1 MPKPGLLFSQ
11 LVPTTKNYS
20 FNASIWKAKPD
31 RDQNVSRMTKLFIS
45 FFRLIKGQVFFH
57 LAATKNRH
65 KRKVEKPLTRF
76 AAFFAF
82 LPPQSLFKAFYLS
95 NIIAQGRRSASY
107 CSLHKRVFTCQM
119 FFGHL
124 SQLSISLS
132 IYFYLTTFYLSPCS
146 THELRQN
153 KICCPSQTK

>member
-1 MPKPGLLFSQ
+1 MEGKAWSWLERLSDDKVVHFIFPAHKRPKS
-11 LVPTTKNYS
+11 
-20 FNASIWKAKPD
+20 
-31 RDQNVSRMTKLFIS
+31 
-45 FFRLIKGQVFFH
+45 FH

-82 LPPQSLFKAFYLS
+82 LPPQPLFKAFYLS

-153 KICCPSQTK
+153 KICCLISNKIFS